1 MRPGMIE
8 STPWSD
14 GKCATQRSATLKG
27 TMLTNSLTRTS
38 KPQRVVVAMSG
49 GVDSSVVAAM
59 LAEQGHEVIGVT
71 LNVWQKGMV
80 DTRLHACC
88 SASAT
93 HDARRVAD
101 RIGIP
106 HYSLNFREIFAKE
119 VMARF
124 VASYAAGRTPNPCV
138 DCNQYV
144 KFAAFLER
152 ARALDA
158 DYLATGHYARIA
170 HDADSGRY
178 RLLRA
183 LDPQKDQSYVLYMLG
198 QRQLAGTLFPMGAQ
212 TKTETRALARRY
224 GLHVADK
231 PDSYEI
237 CFVTSDNYREFLE
250 SWQPG
255 IAAAGP
261 ICYKDGRVLGEHD
274 GIVNYTVGQR
284 RGLGLTW
291 PRPLYVIALDPEGN
305 RVFVGEQEDLYVHAL
320 EAIDVHWTADA
331 PPSEPAP
338 VHVRTRYRMEA
349 AAATV
354 APGADGEARVEFAQP
369 IRAVAPGQATVFYH
383 GDEVLGGGRI
393 DRALSP
399 AREAL
404 ADAVSPFAAAAR
416 DLAPA
421 SA

>member
-1 MRPGMIE
+1 MI
-8 STPWSD
+8 THALPQP
-14 GKCATQRSATLKG
+14 A
-27 TMLTNSLTRTS
+27 
-38 KPQRVVVAMSG
+38 KPSRIVVAMSG

-59 LAEQGHEVIGVT
+59 LAEQGHEVIGIT

-88 SASAT
+88 SLSAT
-93 HDARRVAD
+93 HDAQRVAD

-106 HYSLNFREIFAKE
+106 HYSLNFRELFARE

-158 DYLATGHYARIA
+158 DYLATGHYARVA
-170 HDADSGRY
+170 RDDAAAGRY

-198 QRQLAGTLFPMGAQ
+198 QDQLAGTLFPMGSQ

-255 IAAAGP
+255 IGASGP

-291 PRPLYVIALDPEGN
+291 PQPLYVIALDPEGN
-305 RVFVGEQEDLYVHAL
+305 RVIVGEREDLYAHAL
-320 EAIDVHWTADA
+320 QAIDVHWVADA
-331 PPSEPAP
+331 PPASPER
-338 VHVRTRYRMEA
+338 VTVRTRYRMEA

-354 APGADGEARVEFAQP
+354 APDGDGEARVTFDQP
-369 IRAVAPGQATVFYH
+369 IRAVAPGQAAVFYRD
-383 GDEVLGGGRI
+383 DEVIGGGRI
-393 DRALSP
+393 DRALTP
-399 AREAL
+399 ARETL
-404 ADAVSPFAAAAR
+404 AAAV
-416 DLAPA
+416 
-421 SA
+421 

>member
-1 MRPGMIE
+1 MSVLHLKIAMFTE
-8 STPWSD
+8 
-14 GKCATQRSATLKG
+14 TLP
-27 TMLTNSLTRTS
+27 RAS

-59 LAEQGHEVIGVT
+59 LAEQGHEVIGIT

-88 SASAT
+88 SLSAT
-93 HDARRVAD
+93 HDAQRVAD

-106 HYSLNFREIFAKE
+106 HYSLNFRELFAQE

-144 KFAAFLER
+144 KFAAFLQR
-152 ARALDA
+152 AQALDA
-158 DYLATGHYARIA
+158 DYLATGHYARIE
-170 HDADSGRY
+170 HDAAAGRY

-183 LDPQKDQSYVLYMLG
+183 VDPGKDQSYVLYMLG
-198 QRQLAGTLFPMGAQ
+198 QRQLAGTLFPMGTRNKA
-212 TKTETRALARRY
+212 ETRALARRY

-255 IAAAGP
+255 IGASGP
-261 ICYKDGRVLGEHD
+261 ICYTDGRVLGEHD

-305 RVFVGEQEDLYVHAL
+305 RVIVGEREDLYARAL
-320 EAIDVHWTADA
+320 QAIDVHWVADA
-331 PPSEPAP
+331 PPATPIR
-338 VHVRTRYRMEA
+338 VTVRTRYRMEA
-349 AAATV
+349 AEATV
-354 APGADGEARVEFAQP
+354 ATNADGEARVEFAEP
-369 IRAVAPGQATVFYH
+369 IRAVAPGQAAVFYQD
-383 GDEVLGGGRI
+383 DEVIGGGRI

-399 AREAL
+399 AQETI
-404 ADAVSPFAAAAR
+404 ADAESVAAAAS

>member
-1 MRPGMIE
+1 
-8 STPWSD
+8 
-14 GKCATQRSATLKG
+14 
-27 TMLTNSLTRTS
+27 MLTNGIPHTTQPLRI
-38 KPQRVVVAMSG
+38 VVAMSG

-59 LAEQGHEVIGVT
+59 LAEQGHEVIGIT

-88 SASAT
+88 SLSAT
-93 HDARRVAD
+93 HDAQRVAD

-106 HYSLNFREIFAKE
+106 HYALNFRDLFARE

-124 VASYAAGRTPNPCV
+124 VASYAGGRTPNPCV

-144 KFAAFLER
+144 KFAAFLDR
-152 ARALDA
+152 ARELDA

-170 HDADSGRY
+170 RDDGAGRY

-198 QRQLAGTLFPMGAQ
+198 QRQLARTLFPMGSQ

-250 SWQPG
+250 SWRPG
-255 IAAAGP
+255 MAVSGP
-261 ICYKDGRVLGEHD
+261 IRYTDGRVLGEHD

-291 PRPLYVIALDPEGN
+291 PRPLYVTALDPEAN
-305 RVFVGEQEDLYVHAL
+305 TVFVGEEEDLYASAL
-320 EAIDVHWTADA
+320 LASDVHWVADA
-331 PPSEPAP
+331 PPAEPIR
-338 VHVRTRYRMEA
+338 VSVRTRYRMAA

-354 APGADGEARVEFAQP
+354 EPTAAGEARVTFAEP
-369 IRAVAPGQATVFYH
+369 IRAVAPGQATVFYQ
-383 GDEVLGGGRI
+383 GDEVIGGGRI
-393 DRALSP
+393 ERALSP

-404 ADAVSPFAAAAR
+404 AAAV
-416 DLAPA
+416 
-421 SA
+421 

>member
-1 MRPGMIE
+1 MI
-8 STPWSD
+8 THALPQ
-14 GKCATQRSATLKG
+14 AA
-27 TMLTNSLTRTS
+27 
-38 KPQRVVVAMSG
+38 KPSRIVVAMSG

-59 LAEQGHEVIGVT
+59 LAEQGHEVIGIT

-88 SASAT
+88 SLSAT
-93 HDARRVAD
+93 HDAQRVAD

-106 HYSLNFREIFAKE
+106 HYSLNFRDLFARE

-158 DYLATGHYARIA
+158 DYLATGHYARVQ
-170 HDADSGRY
+170 HDAAAGRY

-198 QRQLAGTLFPMGAQ
+198 QDQLAGTMFPMGSQ

-255 IAAAGP
+255 IGASGP

-274 GIVNYTVGQR
+274 GIINYTVGQR

-305 RVFVGEQEDLYVHAL
+305 RVIVGEREDLYAHAL
-320 EAIDVHWTADA
+320 QAIDVHWVADA
-331 PPSEPAP
+331 PPAAPAR
-338 VHVRTRYRMEA
+338 VSVRTRYRMEA

-354 APGADGEARVEFAQP
+354 EPDGDGEARVTFDQP
-369 IRAVAPGQATVFYH
+369 IRAVAPGQAAVFYRD
-383 GDEVLGGGRI
+383 DEVIGGGRI
-393 DRALSP
+393 DRALTP

-404 ADAVSPFAAAAR
+404 AAAV
-416 DLAPA
+416 
-421 SA
+421 